1 MHSLL
6 FIQKLV
12 LMHQTNVLIECQLSI
27 GIFDNVMYIQNISY
41 MYVSIILLFTEL
53 THEILDIPC

>member
-12 LMHQTNVLIECQLSI
+12 LMYKTNVLIECHLSL
-27 GIFDNVMYIQNISY
+27 GIFDNLMYIQNISY
-41 MYVSIILLFTEL
+41 MYASIILLFTKP